1 MKKFTKALLVCLT
14 LLSLMPTTKVRASH
28 CAGAELLYEWVSDST
43 YRLYYKFYRDCVG
56 IPQPASVVACYYTT
70 CSPNQ
75 FYSVTLNPVVG
86 LLPPPNPRGLNNGDD
101 VSYLCPGLQSTCTDP
116 SSALPGYQAWWYT
129 ATVTL
134 PSRCD
139 HWTFEV
145 SNSARNAAITNLCNP
160 SSQSLYVSTTLD
172 NLDAQGDSSPNFST
186 LPVPYTCINE
196 PYTYNNGA
204 YDVNNDSLHF
214 DMINPL
220 TGGCGAGSNPT
231 AIGFAYSNPTPAL
244 ACPPGDTD
252 NFNLLNN
259 PLACAYT
266 FQFNNN
272 TGSMYFIPT
281 EQQRAVLAVRVTEY
295 RKINGVPKKIGTV
308 ERDIQMV
315 IVPCSN
321 ELPNFNIQS
330 NTLTGGTLDPVSGT
344 IFACSLNPL
353 HFCYTANSANPTS
366 LLIASDNH
374 GTVIPGANVIYSGP
388 PDSLKGCFTWTPQP
402 TDTGEKV
409 YTILVKD
416 SSCTPSSGGY
426 ILQQVYTIPIFIFP
440 QTAILNDTTICSG
453 DAANL
458 QAVGGSDFVWDVLP
472 GGSPLSTL
480 SCTSCS
486 NPTARPTVTTQYTV
500 TANSDLYCKNKDTV
514 TVTVIPSIKVSSVDT
529 TTCVNNSLQLNVN
542 IVAPPPGNLYT
553 VSWSPATFL
562 SNPNIANPIISNDT
576 ATTQYIVTVASTTY
590 GHCTVFDTMNVKV
603 LRGFK
608 LHNNDTDICKG
619 SFVQVNAT
627 GSAYNYSWIPTQG
640 VSDPTFIA
648 PTITPDTSRR
658 YVLTA
663 SYPGCRDSVQSF
675 YISVQPVPV
684 VVAGANKTIC
694 SGDTAQLHASVSP
707 PYVYSYLWTPDSSL
721 NVDSSISVI
730 FSGPNTTTFH
740 FTATTSAGCKGTD
753 SLTVRVLK
761 HSFLV
766 VSSDTAV
773 CPHDSL
779 NIHVTGDSLKS
790 FYWNPNY
797 AISDTTNPNPKIYPV
812 GNVRYTVYAKDSS
825 NCRDTAS
832 VYVTLR
838 PAAVI
843 SLPDSVTLYPGDSVQ
858 LDPLTNCLYF
868 TWFPPLGLDNSTI
881 SNPTAK
887 PGVSTRYKLTGIT
900 EFGCST
906 VDSIDVFVAPDSY
919 IALPNAFVPGTGPN
933 SQLKVLHLGNAT
945 LTSFHIF
952 NRWGVEV
959 FQSTDI
965 NKGWDGT
972 YGGQPQ
978 PMGVY
983 VYTVEAK
990 TFKGKIITKQG
1001 NITLLR

>member
-1 MKKFTKALLVCLT
+1 
-14 LLSLMPTTKVRASH
+14 
-28 CAGAELLYEWVSDST
+28 
-43 YRLYYKFYRDCVG
+43 
-56 IPQPASVVACYYTT
+56 
-70 CSPNQ
+70 
-75 FYSVTLNPVVG
+75 
-86 LLPPPNPRGLNNGDD
+86 
-101 VSYLCPGLQSTCTDP
+101 
-116 SSALPGYQAWWYT
+116 
-129 ATVTL
+129 
-134 PSRCD
+134 
-139 HWTFEV
+139 
-145 SNSARNAAITNLCNP
+145 
-160 SSQSLYVSTTLD
+160 
-172 NLDAQGDSSPNFST
+172 
-186 LPVPYTCINE
+186 
-196 PYTYNNGA
+196 
-204 YDVNNDSLHF
+204 
-214 DMINPL
+214 
-220 TGGCGAGSNPT
+220 
-231 AIGFAYSNPTPAL
+231 
-244 ACPPGDTD
+244 
-252 NFNLLNN
+252 
-259 PLACAYT
+259 
-266 FQFNNN
+266 
-272 TGSMYFIPT
+272 
-281 EQQRAVLAVRVTEY
+281 
-295 RKINGVPKKIGTV
+295 
-308 ERDIQMV
+308 
-315 IVPCSN
+315 
-321 ELPNFNIQS
+321 
-330 NTLTGGTLDPVSGT
+330 
-344 IFACSLNPL
+344 
-353 HFCYTANSANPTS
+353 
-366 LLIASDNH
+366 
-374 GTVIPGANVIYSGP
+374 
-388 PDSLKGCFTWTPQP
+388 
-402 TDTGEKV
+402 
-409 YTILVKD
+409 
-416 SSCTPSSGGY
+416 
-426 ILQQVYTIPIFIFP
+426 
-440 QTAILNDTTICSG
+440 
-453 DAANL
+453 
-458 QAVGGSDFVWDVLP
+458 
-472 GGSPLSTL
+472 
-480 SCTSCS
+480 
-486 NPTARPTVTTQYTV
+486 
-500 TANSDLYCKNKDTV
+500 V

-812 GNVRYTVYAKDSS
+812 GNVRYTVYARDSS

-887 PGVSTRYKLTGIT
+887 PGVSTRYKVTGIT
-900 EFGCST
+900 EFGCIAI
-906 VDSIDVFVAPDSY
+906 DSIDVFVAPDSY
-919 IALPNAFVPGTGPN
+919 IAVPNAFVPGTGDN
-933 SQLKVLHLGNAT
+933 ALLKVLHLGDAT
-945 LTSFHIF
+945 LKSFRIY
-952 NRWGVEV
+952 NRWGVEM
-959 FQSTDI
+959 FHTSDI
-965 NKGWDGT
+965 GQGWDGT

-990 TFKGKIITKQG
+990 TIKGKIINKQG
-1001 NITLLR
+1001 NVTMLR